1 LANPLPDDTIMFF
14 GHHRE
19 MLMFHKVGLS
29 FVALVAAIFFG
40 GCESNVERYRKEG
53 IALYQ
58 QDRYD
63 QSMES
68 LKKALSYDQF
78 DAKANTYAGLIH
90 YRAGEYVQATYHFK
104 VALQSDPSSEEAKD
118 GMTSTFLKIGQ
129 PDRALDALE
138 RAAKLA
144 DGVDDPRW
152 KKTYTNRPYQSQIE
166 EALYV
171 GRSGDRFRIARV
183 YEKLGDYDNAAI
195 YYDQALALAP
205 RNARILLAKAE
216 MFEKIGNKSEVRDLL
231 IRAYNVAP
239 ATPGL
244 VDAMTRNN
252 IAISS
257 VIGTP
262 LQ

>member
-1 LANPLPDDTIMFF
+1 MF
-14 GHHRE
+14 R
-19 MLMFHKVGLS
+19 KVCLS
-29 FVALVAAIFFG
+29 LVAFVAVFFWS

-53 IALYQ
+53 IALYR
-58 QDRYD
+58 QDQYD

-78 DAKANTYAGLIH
+78 DARANTYAGLIH

-152 KKTYTNRPYQSQIE
+152 KKTYTNRPYQNQIE

-171 GRSGDRFRIARV
+171 GRAGDRFRIARI

-195 YYDQALALAP
+195 YFDQALVLAP
-205 RNARILLAKAE
+205 KNGRILLAKAE
-216 MFEKIGNKSEVRDLL
+216 MFEKIGNKADVRDLL
-231 IRAYNVAP
+231 IRAYNVSP

-252 IAISS
+252 IALSS
-257 VIGTP
+257 VIGVP
-262 LQ
+262 SQ